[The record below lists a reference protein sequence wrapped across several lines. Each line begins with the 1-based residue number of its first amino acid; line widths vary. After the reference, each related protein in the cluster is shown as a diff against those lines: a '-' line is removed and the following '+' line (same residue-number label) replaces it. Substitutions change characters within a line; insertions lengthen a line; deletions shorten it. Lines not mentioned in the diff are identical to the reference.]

1 MFAPAATGSG
11 ASTFEIDR
19 IGVEFTVTVTGAP
32 AVGAVSFESIWKL
45 LLLITVP
52 FAGLGAAVF
61 DSVRTGVEV
70 TVVVA
75 AGPTCG
81 RVSLLSIVQPV
92 SVITVPFDSGELTR
106 TVSVTDPDEP
116 AFTLPTFQ
124 VTTPPATDPD

>member
-45 LLLITVP
+45 
-52 FAGLGAAVF
+52 
-61 DSVRTGVEV
+61 
-70 TVVVA
+70 
-75 AGPTCG
+75 
-81 RVSLLSIVQPV
+81 V

-124 VTTPPATDPD
+124 VTTPPATDPDADADTNVVLAGSGSWMTTPVALFVPTFWYASV